1 MSGEAVLVPLIW
13 ESIAGVADAVEATV
27 AARKQAA
34 QRKAEA
40 QLERIQAW
48 QDFQSRQQQT
58 QVQLRLSREAVHQ
71 AQQQLINSG
80 LQQAAT
86 RVHSRAVAEGF
97 VEQGG
102 MLSGERAAGLMA
114 DIERQ
119 LVSLPAELFNDER
132 LPFARLRSQLQR
144 MQQATT
150 AGTIDEVS
158 ALGSMLQRSFAD
170 YIQRADQEVE
180 QQRKQVAGAEQ
191 LLTRIIETRELSL
204 DDEDAAALQR
214 LQQKLTALLAEQQAS
229 PAALDVINNR
239 FTSLRNRVERSVAED
254 EMNDYL
260 AERVTCHLNAM
271 GYVTHSA
278 FSAKQPGRRR
288 DAEFVLPDGDR
299 LRVALQA
306 DLKMGFQ
313 LSHETRTMVEK
324 TLSGE
329 ALGFFRQQEAR
340 WCRDMKELIRR
351 LIKDGVP
358 YQVQFER
365 GVPDESIPVVVMES
379 VDELLDE
386 EDEDQRPYRR
396 KRERHFT

>member
-86 RVHSRAVAEGF
+86 RVHSGAVAEGF

-150 AGTIDEVS
+150 AGTIDEVN

-204 DDEDAAALQR
+204 DDEDAAYWPAAGSGAWLVATGRLANPDALDQVLWNTQSSERSKLESVLQLMDPELPRPQLSVKFSRINFGRLDPEQPRSKTIVIRNAGRGYLSGDLR
-214 LQQKLTALLAEQQAS
+214 LQEYDRGFTIDSSVIEGNETVIRLSASSLGMPENSRQHTTLSISSNGGDHTINLAYQVPRQRQRHE
-229 PAALDVINNR
+229 
-239 FTSLRNRVERSVAED
+239 
-254 EMNDYL
+254 
-260 AERVTCHLNAM
+260 
-271 GYVTHSA
+271 
-278 FSAKQPGRRR
+278 
-288 DAEFVLPDGDR
+288 LPD
-299 LRVALQA
+299 LQEI
-306 DLKMGFQ
+306 LLTFFQ
-313 LSHETRTMVEK
+313 QLNPRYLVTIGIFLVFIIN
-324 TLSGE
+324 L
-329 ALGFFRQQEAR
+329 AF
-340 WCRDMKELIRR
+340 
-351 LIKDGVP
+351 
-358 YQVQFER
+358 
-365 GVPDESIPVVVMES
+365 
-379 VDELLDE
+379 
-386 EDEDQRPYRR
+386 
-396 KRERHFT
+396 